1 MDILLSHG
9 YFLRDDA
16 VEQEVMKP
24 YPPLGLLYLSSYL
37 KRSGFSVEVFD
48 STCHG
53 VYGFSYRFRSPQNV
67 ADEVELLIRTYQP
80 DMLWYADDVFRDG
93 QASSR
98 QWYRGRTFHH
108 AGQVRGSGV
117 WACWLPGTS
126 FKTE

>member
-48 STCHG
+48 STFSSVAAFEARVKKTRPPVVGLSANLMTRLRVVEMIRFCH
-53 VYGFSYRFRSPQNV
+53 
-67 ADEVELLIRTYQP
+67 AL
-80 DMLWYADDVFRDG
+80 
-93 QASSR
+93 
-98 QWYRGRTFHH
+98 
-108 AGQVRGSGV
+108 GS
-117 WACWLPGTS
+117 
-126 FKTE
+126 